1 MASQGASDVQTLTQK
16 AETFWSEIK
25 DLKIPDVTSGK
36 KKGKIYNL
44 GKIFTKDT
52 SIDQTEKTNRE
63 SEKKQI
69 AFDDP
74 STGAQSLNF
83 LSRKKTFGA
92 MEINLK
98 GMFYGDVTAI
108 SCEEMSSE

>member
-1 MASQGASDVQTLTQK
+1 MASQGASDVQSLTQK

-44 GKIFTKDT
+44 GKIFTQDT

-92 MEINLK
+92 MEIN
-98 GMFYGDVTAI
+98 
-108 SCEEMSSE
+108 

>member
-1 MASQGASDVQTLTQK
+1 MASQGASDVQSLTQK

-44 GKIFTKDT
+44 GKIFRQDT
-52 SIDQTEKTNRE
+52 SIDQT
-63 SEKKQI
+63 
-69 AFDDP
+69 DDP
-74 STGAQSLNF
+74 STRAQSLNF